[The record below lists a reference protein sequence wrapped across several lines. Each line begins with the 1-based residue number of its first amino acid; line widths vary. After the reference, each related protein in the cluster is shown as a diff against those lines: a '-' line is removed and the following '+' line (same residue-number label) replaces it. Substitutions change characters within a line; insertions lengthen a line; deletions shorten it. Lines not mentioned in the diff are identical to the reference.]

1 MPARD
6 KNRLGT
12 KEKHR
17 SFIESLIDFLLDE
30 LEQEEM
36 TLSRNEQSIK
46 IVRQSFCFK
55 LRVIYRPMQI
65 ILGVFLS
72 LIALLIFISL
82 FLSNINKCIHFT
94 SFQQIFAQGN
104 KTLPNPIDIILTW
117 TGGVSQTMDSF
128 SIEFKFFFFKY
139 YPMSYIVLCLL
150 LVYIIFTSI
159 FGLQQLGIWMLCVR
173 VSDEFE

>member
-1 MPARD
+1 
-6 KNRLGT
+6 
-12 KEKHR
+12 
-17 SFIESLIDFLLDE
+17 
-30 LEQEEM
+30 M
-36 TLSRNEQSIK
+36 TLSRNEESIK
-46 IVRQSFCFK
+46 ILRKSFWFK
-55 LRVIYRPMQI
+55 FRVIYRPMQI
-65 ILGVFLS
+65 VLGIFLS

-94 SFQQIFAQGN
+94 DFQQIFAQGN

-117 TGGVSQTMDSF
+117 TGHVSQWF
-128 SIEFKFFFFKY
+128 AFISIAILFCFFLLKY

-173 VSDEFE
+173 VSEEFENEKISGLFIGRCIDFLVDELNHKRF